1 MKKKICLIAQFPPPI
16 HGLSKAV
23 DTLIH
28 SPLSKEFDL
37 EIVNITNNRRFLSN
51 LIKIFKSNADLFY
64 LTISQTKG
72 GNLRDLMILTLLNF
86 QKKRTLIHL
95 HGGYYRTLVDT
106 ELSSLQSKWN
116 YKTLSKVDGAIVLS
130 ESLKS
135 NFANMIEDGK
145 SFVISNCIDNEFL
158 LTDEEFSVKLANLS
172 KKKVINVLYLSN
184 FIKTKGYVKVLELA
198 RLEKKRVNSGEEK
211 RFHFDFAGN
220 FFDDKERNYF
230 FSYIQ
235 KNALQEFVT
244 YHGVV
249 GGKEKKE
256 LLRTSDIFI
265 LLSRYPNEGQ
275 PISILEA
282 MGNGCLIVTTDHAGI
297 VHIVKDKINGIVVN
311 SKQQKNLETL
321 YEKLCWNKEVSI
333 RNRATILKN
342 YTESIYINKI
352 REIFSKL

>member
-1 MKKKICLIAQFPPPI
+1 MKKKVCLIAQFPPPI

-28 SPLSKEFDL
+28 SPLSTEFDL
-37 EIVNITNNRRFLSN
+37 EIVNITNNRKFLSN
-51 LIKIFKSNADLFY
+51 LIKIFKSRADLFY

-72 GNLRDLMILTLLNF
+72 GNLRDLIILTLLNF

-95 HGGYYRTLVDT
+95 HGGYYRTLVDQ
-106 ELSSLQSKWN
+106 ELNNLQSKWN
-116 YKTLSKVDGAIVLS
+116 YKTLSKIEGAIVLS

-135 NFANMIEDGK
+135 NFTNIIEDEK
-145 SFVISNCIDNEFL
+145 TFIISNCIDNEFL
-158 LTDEEFSVKLANLS
+158 LTDEEYNAKLANLN
-172 KKKVINVLYLSN
+172 KKQVINVLYLSN
-184 FIKTKGYVKVLELA
+184 FIKTKGYAEVLELA
-198 RLEKKRVNSGEEK
+198 RIEKERVNSGKEK

-220 FFDDKERNYF
+220 FFNDKERQYF

-235 KNALQEFVT
+235 KNTLEAFVT
-244 YHGVV
+244 YHGVI

-256 LLRTSDIFI
+256 LLDKSSIFI

-297 VHIVKDKINGIVVN
+297 VDIVKDGVNGIVVN
-311 SKQQKNLETL
+311 KEQQKHLESL
-321 YEKLCWNKEVSI
+321 YNKLLWNEEISI
-333 RNRATILKN
+333 NNRKNILQN
-342 YTESIYINKI
+342 YTENMYINNI
-352 REIFSKL
+352 REIFNKI